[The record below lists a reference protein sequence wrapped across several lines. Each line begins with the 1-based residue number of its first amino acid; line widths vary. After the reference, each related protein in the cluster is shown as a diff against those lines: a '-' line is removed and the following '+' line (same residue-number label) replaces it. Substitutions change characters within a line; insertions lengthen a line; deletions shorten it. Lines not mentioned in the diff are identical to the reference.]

1 IDAIWKSRRTSPP
14 HPYTEQALHDL
25 QESAEWKQLGRTQ
38 FAQRRL
44 FNARERSL
52 LGAIANAVRLHYA
65 AMKERGGL
73 ASLFKLMISPAAR
86 HKQFQRQQETQKQT
100 RRPDR

>member
-1 IDAIWKSRRTSPP
+1 MNDRYQPFIDAIWKSKRKSPP

-52 LGAIANAVRLHYA
+52 LGATGNAVRLHYA
-65 AMKERGGL
+65 AMKSGA
-73 ASLFKLMISPAAR
+73 ASPICSS
-86 HKQFQRQQETQKQT
+86 
-100 RRPDR
+100 